1 MVTTA
6 AAAICSACSEPLNSR
21 GDCIA
26 CLLRAGLE
34 EEEQSTDEIGSIASA
49 SRSDRSATLA
59 PGQLIGRYRIIREI
73 GRGGMG
79 AVYLA
84 ERADEQFKKRVAIKL
99 IKRGMDTDAV
109 LRQFCKERQIL
120 AGFDHPNIARLFDGD
135 TTEEGLPY
143 FIMEYVEGVSINDY
157 CTKHAL
163 SMNDR
168 LKLFR
173 EICAGVSYAHRH
185 LVVHRD
191 IKPSNIFVTS
201 EGVPK
206 LLDFG
211 IAKILGPEAD
221 GATMVTAPGLRLMTP
236 EHASPEQVRG
246 EPVTTASDVYSLG
259 VVLYEL
265 LTGSSPYRFASRSPR
280 DVERAITEQEPT
292 RPSTAIAESDGTS
305 KSQIPNPRLL
315 RGDLDNILLMALR
328 KEPARRY
335 QSVEQFSDDIRRHL
349 EARPVL
355 ARRDTVGYRAR
366 KFVQRNRIATAA
378 ALLIV
383 ISLIGGL
390 VATTWE
396 AHRARME
403 KARAERRFNDV
414 RRLAH
419 SVLFDY
425 HDAIKNLPG
434 ATRVREQLVKDGL
447 AYLDSLAGEAAG
459 DPGLQ
464 RELAAAYERVGDVRG
479 EAFGASL
486 GDRAG
491 ATESYR
497 KALAIRE
504 SLVRAAPRDVQNRRD
519 LAAIYRKLG
528 DQFLDTAETA
538 SGVEYLRKS
547 LSVYSELAAEQPA
560 RLDLRYGLAEAYTA
574 LGNGLESGG
583 DEAAVLEQYGKALP
597 IYQALLEGSPNDRA
611 IRRSLS
617 VVYEKMG
624 NALFLRNDTKGALEK
639 NEKALVL
646 REALLAEDPTN
657 ADYRRIVSISYQN
670 NGDYRAWA
678 KDTGGAL
685 ESFRKKLA
693 IDEQSVAADPAN
705 AQALGD
711 LAYCNLRLGELLTD
725 SGDDAQ
731 SVAFYGRAA
740 ELYRR
745 LTAIDPQDQLTPM
758 REGGTHARLAKGYA
772 KLGKIDP
779 GEEESEKAN
788 RILSVRRDDA
798 GNTMAQRV
806 RALAYADLAEAHDV
820 IATNSSTPRN
830 LSVKHRRSAGDMYR
844 RELEL
849 LEDLQR
855 RGILDEEE
863 IPEINKVRQKIAD
876 CEAALAKK

>member
-1 MVTTA
+1 MDKSTA
-6 AAAICSACSEPLNSR
+6 SLAICVTCGEPLNDR

-26 CLLRAGLE
+26 CLLRVGFDGVANGE
-34 EEEQSTDEIGSIASA
+34 ATSV
-49 SRSDRSATLA
+49 RSARDEA
-59 PGQLIGRYRIIREI
+59 GAEGRVIGHYRIIREL

-79 AVYLA
+79 SVYLA
-84 ERADEQFKKRVAIKL
+84 ERADEQYRKQVAIKL

-109 LRQFCKERQIL
+109 LRQFWKERQIL

-135 TTEEGLPY
+135 TTEEGLSY
-143 FIMEYVEGVSINDY
+143 FIMEYVEGLPINDY
-157 CTKHAL
+157 CTKRAL
-163 SMNDR
+163 SINDR
-168 LKLFR
+168 LKLFL

-185 LVVHRD
+185 LVIHRD
-191 IKPSNIFVTS
+191 IKPSNILVTD

-211 IAKILGPEAD
+211 IAKILRPEAD
-221 GATMVTAPGLRLMTP
+221 SATMVTAPGLRLMTP
-236 EHASPEQVRG
+236 EYASPEQVRG

-259 VVLYEL
+259 VVLYKL
-265 LTGSSPYRFASRSPR
+265 LTGSSPYRFASRAPR
-280 DVERAITEQEPT
+280 DIERAITEQEPT
-292 RPSTAIAESDGTS
+292 RPSTVTLKPNQKSTIANR
-305 KSQIPNPRLL
+305 KSL

-328 KEPARRY
+328 KEPPRRY
-335 QSVEQFSDDIRRHL
+335 QSVDQFSEDIRRHL

-355 ARRDTVGYRAR
+355 ARRDTVAYRTR
-366 KFVQRNRIATAA
+366 KFVQRNRVATAA
-378 ALLIV
+378 ALLILV
-383 ISLIGGL
+383 SLIAGL

-414 RRLAH
+414 RQLAH

-434 ATRVREQLVKDGL
+434 ATRARERLVKDAL
-447 AYLDSLAGEAAG
+447 TYLDSLAKEASG
-459 DPGLQ
+459 DPALQ
-464 RELAAAYERVGDVRG
+464 RELATAYERVGDVRG

-486 GDRAG
+486 GNRAG

-504 SLVRAAPRDVQNRRD
+504 ALVSAAPRDVQNRRE
-519 LAAIYRKLG
+519 LAAIYRKIG
-528 DQFLDTAETA
+528 DQFLDTAEPA
-538 SGVEYLRKS
+538 RGIEYLRKS
-547 LSVYSELAAEQPA
+547 LSLYSEIAAEQPA
-560 RLDLRYGLAEAYTA
+560 RLDLRYDLAEAYTA
-574 LGNGLESGG
+574 LGNGLEAGG
-583 DEAAVLEQYGKALP
+583 DEVAVLEQYGKALP
-597 IYQALLEGSPNDRA
+597 IYQALLEASPNDRA

-639 NEKALVL
+639 NEKALAL

-657 ADYRRIVSISYQN
+657 ADYRRIVSVSYQN

-678 KDTGGAL
+678 KDTAGAL

-693 IDEQSVAADPAN
+693 IDEQSVAVDAAN
-705 AQALGD
+705 AQAIGD

-725 SGDDAQ
+725 SGDDGQ

-745 LTAIDPQDQLTPM
+745 LSEIDSQDQLLPM
-758 REGGTHARLAKGYA
+758 REGGTHARLAKAYA
-772 KLGKIDP
+772 KLSKIASA
-779 GEEESEKAN
+779 EEESEKTS
-788 RILSVRRDDA
+788 RILSGRRDDA

-806 RALAYADLAEAHDV
+806 RAIAYADLAEAHDV
-820 IATNSSTPRN
+820 IARNSATPAN
-830 LSVKHRRSAGDMYR
+830 LSLKHRRAARDMYQ

-849 LEDLQR
+849 LQDLQR

-863 IPEINKVRQKIAD
+863 IPEVNKVRQKIAD
-876 CEAALAKK
+876 CETALAK